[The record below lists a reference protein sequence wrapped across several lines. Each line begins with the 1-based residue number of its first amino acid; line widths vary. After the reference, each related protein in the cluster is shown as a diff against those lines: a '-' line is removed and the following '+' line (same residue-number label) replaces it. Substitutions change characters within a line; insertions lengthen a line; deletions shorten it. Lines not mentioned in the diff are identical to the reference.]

1 MKVEEPEITVIE
13 SEDEDEDVLVD
24 DFDGQCCRTYPY
36 NHSKIQRWRENR
48 NKKEKEKKEKEQSSK
63 QLANVQKPPTSNP
76 EKAINSNWQNNPIT
90 TAAGKYSPFMIY
102 FFLSLSL
109 KVVKILKSPLS
120 LGIIVHFAHV
130 PIFYAYMK

>member
-48 NKKEKEKKEKEQSSK
+48 NKKEKEKREKEQSRK
-63 QLANVQKPPTSNP
+63 HLANVQKPPTSNP
-76 EKAINSNWQNNPIT
+76 ENAINPKQQNNPIT
-90 TAAGKYSPFMIY
+90 TAAGKYSP
-102 FFLSLSL
+102 S
-109 KVVKILKSPLS
+109 
-120 LGIIVHFAHV
+120 II
-130 PIFYAYMK
+130 